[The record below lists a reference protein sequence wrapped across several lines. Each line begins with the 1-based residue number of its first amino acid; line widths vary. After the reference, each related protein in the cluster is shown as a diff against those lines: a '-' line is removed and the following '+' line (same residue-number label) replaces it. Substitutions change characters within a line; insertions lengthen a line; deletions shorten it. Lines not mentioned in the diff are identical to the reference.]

1 MPEKKKPAAL
11 SQTLPNG
18 VELVWDDADIMSS
31 YANVATATATQEEFF
46 LLFGQHQSWKGV
58 PEGGKVE
65 IRLTNRMVMN
75 PAAAKRFAAILVRSL
90 EVYEERFGKIGG

>member
-1 MPEKKKPAAL
+1 MTQDSSPMR
-11 SQTLPNG
+11 QTLPNG
-18 VELVWDDADIMSS
+18 VELVWNDADIMSS

-58 PEGGKVE
+58 EEGGSVE
-65 IRLTNRMVMN
+65 IQLNTRMVMN